1 MTHDILNT
9 KENAAI
15 LIACLETFGID
26 TLAQS
31 RQLLEDIR
39 DAMREHKYD
48 PNSPDYDPKFSK
60 LVADT
65 VYKLKTDQ
73 LKRSKAV
80 FLLKR
85 FYNVAV

>member
-39 DAMREHKYD
+39 DAMKKHNYD
-48 PNSPDYDPKFSK
+48 PNSPDWDPEFSK
-60 LVADT
+60 LVSETCSDLGN
-65 VYKLKTDQ
+65 KPLE
-73 LKRSKAV
+73 RSKAV

>member
-9 KENAAI
+9 KENAAT

-31 RQLLEDIR
+31 RQLLIDIR
-39 DAMREHKYD
+39 DAMREHKCD
-48 PNSPDYDPKFSK
+48 PDRPDYDPKFSK

-65 VYKLKTDQ
+65 EYELKTDT

-80 FLLKR
+80 FMLKR